1 MTHAPPN
8 AISPAYTICGSIAM
22 RDDIRPT
29 IAPSTETAARRGRF
43 LNSECRP
50 GFLSPTLVPKAC
62 KLARHL
68 KFAQT
73 LDSMTTEDKMRIDAL
88 ILSAIARHR
97 INSNGEE
104 LDAT

>member
-1 MTHAPPN
+1 
-8 AISPAYTICGSIAM
+8 
-22 RDDIRPT
+22 
-29 IAPSTETAARRGRF
+29 
-43 LNSECRP
+43 
-50 GFLSPTLVPKAC
+50 LVPKAC